1 MGPRFRSSARFDAV
15 FCDVDG
21 CLVDEAGGSLPL
33 EKLGRIAAYNRL
45 ALDGRDR
52 PVVTL
57 CTGRPE
63 GFAECLARVI
73 DNPLLPI
80 VCENGAWLHDPT
92 DNAYL
97 LDPAVTADDLAAVA
111 ALEAWVRR
119 ELGPAGVSIQPGKTA
134 SVSLYHPD
142 VELLETFKP
151 RLRDAAIENGWPF
164 RISGTWS
171 YINCDLDQ
179 VSKATG
185 IARFLALTGIDA
197 ARCAGIGDTAHD
209 LQIAESV
216 AWFGVP
222 QNRAAVLDDAAHEI
236 AEAAGV
242 DGVIE
247 LLAHLGPA
255 VP

>member
-1 MGPRFRSSARFDAV
+1 MQPRFRSTSRFDAV
-15 FCDVDG
+15 LCDVDG
-21 CLVDEAGGSLPL
+21 CLVDEAGGPLPL
-33 EKLGRIAAYNRL
+33 EKLGRIAAHNRL
-45 ALDGRDR
+45 ALDAEDR
-52 PVVTL
+52 PIVTL

-63 GFAECLARVI
+63 PFAECLARVI
-73 DNPLLPI
+73 GNPLLPI

-97 LDPAVTADDLAAVA
+97 LDPAVTAEDLAAVA
-111 ALEAWVRR
+111 ALEGWVRR
-119 ELGPAGVSIQPGKTA
+119 ELGSAGVSIQPGKTA

-142 VELLETFKP
+142 AELLEAFKP
-151 RLRDAAIENGWPF
+151 RLRDAADGHGWPF
-164 RISGTWS
+164 RVSGTWS
-171 YINCDLDQ
+171 YINCDLRK

-185 IARFLALTGIDA
+185 IARLLALTGIEA

-222 QNRAAVLDDAAHEI
+222 HNRDPILDDAADRI
-236 AEAAGV
+236 AAAPGV

-247 LLAHLGPA
+247 LLAHLGPP